1 MLHAPGGLDRLS
13 GRIETVGEAKID
25 RMAETEL
32 PAKARKKGK
41 SRVAVLFAALL
52 PRLKILLPLA
62 VATLLMALGF
72 FLLWQTSLVYSESG
86 SIQAAETARTRAVAD
101 IGAQIARLNAR
112 AQEVVQSARVL
123 EALGSGDEAGLTAAA
138 DAARAE
144 WPELVGASFYGAEL
158 PEIRERDLQRFGYSR
173 AQMLMQAQ
181 VNRKPAPAQIHR
193 IAGDG
198 QQLVLALPVP
208 GGAAPLAYAYL
219 ALPSSTV
226 VDILQASGS
235 SGGVRIDLRQGDG
248 RGDLT
253 VASSSSTRGNS
264 TGDLGV
270 PIQGSELRL
279 AIASPDEQI
288 LVTRNLWALIAMT
301 ALSLLGGF
309 VALWLRQVGM
319 QGATAAL
326 RPGKRSQ
333 VQEIT
338 LAEAI
343 RKQAEKDKDTATAR
357 PAAAP
362 VKADP
367 ATPAAKEK
375 RISVN
380 RSIFRAYDIR
390 GVLGQTLT
398 NDIARQIGRAIGSE
412 AQHRGLREI
421 VVGRDGRL
429 SGPDLSGALIEGLRA
444 AGCDVID
451 IGVAPTPLTYFGA
464 YHLQTGSCVSV
475 TGSHNPPD
483 YNGFKIV
490 LGGET
495 LSEGAIQDLFA
506 RISEERYSSGSGGL
520 QVMNLLDDYVARITD
535 DIQVENKLKVVVDCG
550 NGVAGAVA
558 PAVLQGIGCE
568 VHELYCDVDGQF
580 PNHHPDPSDPR
591 NLQDLIL
598 SVKQTGADLGLA
610 FDGDGDRLGVVTRTG
625 EIIYPDR
632 LLMLFAIDVLSRNPG
647 ATIIYD
653 VKCTG
658 HLQPLVLQHGGSPI
672 MWRTGHSLI
681 KAKMRETGAQ
691 LAGEMSGHFFFAER
705 WYGFDD
711 AIYAAARLL
720 EILAGDLE
728 GRTPEAIF
736 NALPK
741 GVSTPELKIELHE
754 GEHYR
759 FIEAFKAKA
768 VFDGA
773 RLTTIDGVRADWPD
787 GWGLVRASNTTP
799 VLVLRFDADN
809 EAALKRIQGVFRE
822 QLLAL
827 DRALPLPF

>member
-1 MLHAPGGLDRLS
+1 
-13 GRIETVGEAKID
+13 
-25 RMAETEL
+25 MAEAEL
-32 PAKARKKGK
+32 PAKPRTGTK
-41 SRVAVLFAALL
+41 SPLAAMGGVLLS
-52 PRLKILLPLA
+52 RLKVLLPLV
-62 VATLLMALGF
+62 VATILMLVGF
-72 FLLWQTSLVYSESG
+72 FLLWQCSLVYSESG
-86 SIQAAETARTRAVAD
+86 TVAAAQTSRERAVVA
-101 IGAQIARLNAR
+101 IGQRIGDAIRK
-112 AQEVVQSARVL
+112 AQEVVGSDAIL
-123 EALGSGDEAGLTAAA
+123 AALGTTDEAGLAAA
-138 DAARAE
+138 AEEARRS
-144 WPELVGASFYGAEL
+144 WPELVDAAFYSPDL
-158 PEIRERDLQRFGYSR
+158 PDIRERDLRRFGYSR

-181 VNRKPAPAQIHR
+181 LSGSPAPVQVHNSSSE
-193 IAGDG
+193 G
-198 QQLVLALPVP
+198 QQLVLVLPVKSEE
-208 GGAAPLAYAYL
+208 ATVAYAYL
-219 ALPSSTV
+219 ALPVSV
-226 VDILQASGS
+226 IVDVLKESVRASA
-235 SGGVRIDLRQGDG
+235 RIDLRQGDG
-248 RGDLT
+248 RGDLLI
-253 VASSSSTRGNS
+253 ASSGSSDGS
-264 TGDLGV
+264 SIGDLGV
-270 PIQGSELRL
+270 PIEGSQLRL
-279 AIASPDEQI
+279 AIADPDNQI
-288 LVTRNLWALIAMT
+288 VVTRNLWVLVPATLIC
-301 ALSLLGGF
+301 LLGGF
-309 VALWLRQVGM
+309 FALWLRQVGM
-319 QGATAAL
+319 QGAAAAF
-326 RPGKRSQ
+326 RPRNRNEPE
-333 VQEIT
+333 EIT

-343 RKQAEKDKDTATAR
+343 KKQAESDSAAAAAAAVAE
-357 PAAAP
+357 PAAS
-362 VKADP
+362 P
-367 ATPAAKEK
+367 ARAESVRSKPGEK
-375 RISVN
+375 KIGIS

-398 NDIARQIGRAIGSE
+398 NDIARMIGRAIGSE

-451 IGVAPTPLTYFGA
+451 IGLAPTPLTYFGA

-506 RISEERYSSGSGGL
+506 RISEERFSSGSGGL
-520 QVMNLLDDYVARITD
+520 QVMNLHDDYVARICD

-558 PAVLQGIGCE
+558 PAVLEGIGCE
-568 VHELYCDVDGQF
+568 VHELYCEVDGLF

-598 SVKQTGADLGLA
+598 SVKQTGADIGLA
-610 FDGDGDRLGVVTRTG
+610 FDGDGDRLGVVTKTG
-625 EIIYPDR
+625 EVIYPDR

-658 HLQPLVLQHGGSPI
+658 HLQPLILQHGGSPI

-681 KAKMRETGAQ
+681 KSKMRETSAQ

-711 AIYAAARLL
+711 AVYAAARLL
-720 EILAGDLE
+720 EILAGDPE
-728 GRTPEAIF
+728 GRSAEEIF
-736 NALPK
+736 AALPK
-741 GVSTPELKIELHE
+741 GVSTPELKIEMRE

-759 FIEAFKAKA
+759 FIEAFRAKA
-768 VFDGA
+768 NFEGA
-773 RLTTIDGVRADWPD
+773 RLTTIDGLRADWPD

-809 EAALKRIQGVFRE
+809 EVALKRIQSAFRE
-822 QLLAL
+822 QLQAL
-827 DRALPLPF
+827 DSALPLPF